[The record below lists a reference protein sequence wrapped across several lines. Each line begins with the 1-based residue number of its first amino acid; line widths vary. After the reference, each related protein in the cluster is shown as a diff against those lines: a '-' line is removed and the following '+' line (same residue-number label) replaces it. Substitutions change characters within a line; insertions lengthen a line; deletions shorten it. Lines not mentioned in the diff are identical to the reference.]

1 MIREQMEALEG
12 EFSAL
17 KNEHSQ
23 ITEELSALKVK
34 QSLYHYS
41 ISALQVNGGGGD
53 VQQFENS
60 NWTKINLKLIIQ
72 YFHSKIHFQI

>member
-1 MIREQMEALEG
+1 MEALEG

-60 NWTKINLKLIIQ
+60 N
-72 YFHSKIHFQI
+72 